1 MDNQVK
7 TMKPFFQLSRNEIL
21 DLTNEELNDSI
32 RLEAIERSIKPPITL
47 SEALRRSEWRGYQKP
62 AEAIKVFRLRQGWY
76 TTDFGWLDEA
86 KAVAALD
93 GLVKIEKISYKDD
106 NLRVSNAD
114 VNVETVFVGVSKG
127 ESKAAKFMEYFDD
140 STEFDKVSEECI
152 EKYSAVRQE
161 AYNAKVRAERKAEY
175 LRLAGGNEE
184 VAKNFWSKTEG
195 TTWPTDDEILTQ
207 G

>member
-1 MDNQVK
+1 
-7 TMKPFFQLSRNEIL
+7 MKPFSQLSRNEII

-47 SEALRRSEWRGYQKP
+47 SEALRRSEWRGYTKP
-62 AEAIKVFRLRQGWY
+62 AEAIKVFTLKIGY
-76 TTDFGWLDEA
+76 HSSNFAFLDEKLA
-86 KAVAALD
+86 EKALEGMVC
-93 GLVKIEKISYKDD
+93 VEENSYSNPRIKITNDRPEVVTKY
-106 NLRVSNAD
+106 VG
-114 VNVETVFVGVSKG
+114 VETGSQK
-127 ESKAAKFMEYFDD
+127 SAKFEEYVQDD
-140 STEFDKVSEECI
+140 KEFDKVSEECL
-152 EKYSAVRQE
+152 ERYSEVRQQ

-195 TTWPTDDEILTQ
+195 TSWPTNEEILTQ

>member
-1 MDNQVK
+1 MDNQGK

-21 DLTNEELNDSI
+21 DLNNEELNDAI
-32 RLEAIERSIKPPITL
+32 RLEAIDRNIKPPITL

-62 AEAIKVFRLRQGWY
+62 GEAIKVFRLRQGWY

-93 GLVKIEKISYKDD
+93 GLVKIEKIGYKDD
-106 NLRVSNAD
+106 NLKIVNSD

-140 STEFDKVSEECI
+140 TTEFDKVTEECLD
-152 EKYSAVRQE
+152 KYSAVRQQ
-161 AYNAKVRAERKAEY
+161 AYNTKVRAERKAEY
-175 LRLAGGNEE
+175 IRLAGGNEE
-184 VAKNFWSKTEG
+184 IAKNFWAKAEG
-195 TTWPTDDEILTQ
+195 TSWPTDEEVSNA
-207 G
+207 

>member
-1 MDNQVK
+1 MKAFNQLTDSEVLN
-7 TMKPFFQLSRNEIL
+7 LSNE
-21 DLTNEELNDSI
+21 DLNDAI
-32 RLEAIERSIKPPITL
+32 RLEAIDRGIQPPITL

-106 NLRVSNAD
+106 NLKIVNSD

-161 AYNAKVRAERKAEY
+161 AYNAKVRQEKRTEY
-175 LRLAGGNEE
+175 LRLARGDEPI
-184 VAKNFWSKTEG
+184 AKAFWSKVESG
-195 TTWPTDDEILTQ
+195 EWPKAETNGDVL
-207 G
+207 